1 MIALLAPLFRE
12 CSLKCFFFGHYP
24 LVMSQREPALDQE
37 KAFSPKSQNLKDLLE
52 ALVGK
57 TLSDA
62 RPWVTARW
70 TATAEW
76 DDAAGSLQPGYA
88 GAQQASGPDTR
99 SRAQS
104 QRSRFICYEVE
115 KTAGSDQVDSK

>member
-1 MIALLAPLFRE
+1 MLAE
-12 CSLKCFFFGHYP
+12 VFFFGHYP

-37 KAFSPKSQNLKDLLE
+37 KAFSPKSQNLKEILE
-52 ALVGK
+52 ALEGK
-57 TLSDA
+57 TLSAQANA
-62 RPWVTARW
+62 RPWTTARW

-88 GAQQASGPDTR
+88 GAQHASGPNTR